1 MSDKKIQFSSEK
13 LKKFK
18 SIIDE
23 EIKIIDEE
31 LTKLKKEREIQKQKR
46 ANTNVAFN
54 QSSKHFQE
62 QAKNKQL
69 MNRLQSKSRELHSA
83 LERIED
89 KSYGVCER
97 TGELIQEARLK
108 AKPTARFDIL
118 KK

>member
-1 MSDKKIQFSSEK
+1 MSDNTIQYSPQK
-13 LKKFK
+13 LRNFK
-18 SIIDE
+18 SIIE
-23 EIKIIDEE
+23 NEIKIIDDE
-31 LTKLKKEREIQKQKR
+31 LIVLKEDQEVQKQKL
-46 ANTNVAFN
+46 AHTNVSFN
-54 QSSKHFQE
+54 QSSRHFQQ
-62 QAKNKQL
+62 QANNKQVIS
-69 MNRLQSKSRELHSA
+69 RLQRKSRELHAA